1 MRSDTAADT
10 TTEPV
15 PRTGRNR
22 EETRMT
28 RVATSRNPSDTTT
41 EPVLRTGRNREKTQM
56 KKVTTTGILFA
67 AFTAGFC
74 ASAAADETLRFLTW
88 NHPQFE
94 EQYQAVI
101 DRFEAEN
108 PGVTVKWIDKPGA
121 ELPAYFQTQ
130 LVAGSAP
137 DVVQLQG
144 ALFLQYADDGI
155 LMDITDMLE
164 ADQATRE
171 RFNPEILDLF
181 TYQDLQYLL
190 PTQFGKTV
198 VYYDKEA
205 FADAGLEAPASDYDT
220 FLTQVE
226 TLAEDDRFGIVS
238 LNFDWQFWPF
248 MAAAGIDFL
257 DESGTR
263 VAFNTPEAVALVE
276 RLAALTEAGAI
287 SPTSWTGRWVENNN
301 EFANRN
307 AAMLHSAY
315 SAWGWFRDTADWA
328 DPSTLGVAQFP
339 GGYATP
345 VNQGMGITASTENPE
360 LAFELLKMLTGYE
373 TRQAYGEMLGV
384 LTGHEEADAHNTG
397 LFAETDPIASRIF
410 ELNLSDLD
418 KTTGTWRIA
427 NLNEILAAVWPN
439 FQNALLGQVDA
450 ADALAAAESQA
461 NRLLRRR

>member
-1 MRSDTAADT
+1 
-10 TTEPV
+10 
-15 PRTGRNR
+15 
-22 EETRMT
+22 MT
-28 RVATSRNPSDTTT
+28 RVATSGF
-41 EPVLRTGRNREKTQM
+41 L
-56 KKVTTTGILFA
+56 IA
-67 AFTAGFC
+67 ALTAGIC
-74 ASAAADETLRFLTW
+74 GGAAADDTLRFLTW
-88 NHPQFE
+88 NHPQFAE
-94 EQYQAVI
+94 EYQAVI
-101 DRFEAEN
+101 DRFEAEH
-108 PGVTVKWIDKPGA
+108 PGVTVEWVDKPGA

-155 LMDITDMLE
+155 LMDITDMLQDDE
-164 ADQATRE
+164 ATRE
-171 RFNPEILDLF
+171 RFNPQVLELF
-181 TYQDLQYLL
+181 TYQDRQYLL

-198 VYYDKEA
+198 LYYDRQA
-205 FADAGLEAPASDYDT
+205 FADAGLADPASDYET
-220 FLTQVE
+220 FLDQLEVLT
-226 TLAEDDRFGIVS
+226 EDDRYGLVT
-238 LNFDWQFWPF
+238 LNFDWQFWPM
-248 MAAAGIDFL
+248 MAAAGVDFL
-257 DESGTR
+257 NESGTR

-276 RLAALTEAGAI
+276 RLAALTRSGAI

-301 EFANRN
+301 EFAYRN

-328 DPSTLGVAQFP
+328 DPSTLGVTQFP

-360 LAFELLKMLTGYE
+360 LAFELLKMLTSFE

-384 LTGHEEADAHNTG
+384 LTAHEEADAHNTA
-397 LFAETDPIASRIF
+397 LFKEKDPIAARIF

-427 NLNEILAAVWPN
+427 NLNEISAAVWPY
-439 FQNALLGQVDA
+439 FQSALLGQDDA
-450 ADALAAAESQA
+450 ADALAAAERQA